1 MVNIIYMPRSRIY
14 SFFPPRWKLI
24 GISVNLLKNCKYD
37 DLCVLLTKFLG
48 LILTFD
54 VESINKE
61 SVDDESI
68 HDGSA
73 DIDTDNNGGSSIISF
88 SEFSLHFF
96 SLIVSENLKSK
107 SVTVNADT
115 KDYST

>member
-1 MVNIIYMPRSRIY
+1 MY

-61 SVDDESI
+61 SVDDASI

-73 DIDTDNNGGSSIISF
+73 DVVTDSNGASPTISF

-96 SLIVSENLKSK
+96 SHIVSENLKSK

-115 KDYST
+115 RDYST

>member
-1 MVNIIYMPRSRIY
+1 M
-14 SFFPPRWKLI
+14 
-24 GISVNLLKNCKYD
+24 
-37 DLCVLLTKFLG
+37 LTKFLG

-73 DIDTDNNGGSSIISF
+73 DIDTDNNGASSIISF

-96 SLIVSENLKSK
+96 SHIVSENLKSK